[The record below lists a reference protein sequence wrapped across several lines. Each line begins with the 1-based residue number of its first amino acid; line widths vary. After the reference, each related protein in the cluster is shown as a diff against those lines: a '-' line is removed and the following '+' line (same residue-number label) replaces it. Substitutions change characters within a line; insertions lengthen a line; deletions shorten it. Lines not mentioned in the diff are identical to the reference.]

1 MKEKRSIA
9 MGNLKPNVSGLV
21 EKAKEKREKTLRKV
35 EQSIKQMIKTQQKIN
50 FNSVATH
57 AGVSKTYLY
66 KTPNLK
72 ERIEY
77 LRSQQEGI
85 LSIKQVKRNVSE
97 ESKDVI
103 IASLRK
109 RVKEL
114 EKECKELKEKV
125 KINYGKIYNNI

>member
-1 MKEKRSIA
+1 

-109 RVKEL
+109 RVKKS
-114 EKECKELKEKV
+114 EKECQELKEKV
-125 KINYGKIYNNI
+125 KVNYGKIYNNI

>member
-1 MKEKRSIA
+1 
-9 MGNLKPNVSGLV
+9 MGNLKPNVTGLI
-21 EKAKEKREKTLRKV
+21 EKAKEKREKTLGKV
-35 EQSIKQMIKTQQKIN
+35 EQSIKHMIKTQQKIN

-103 IASLRK
+103 IESLRK

-114 EKECKELKEKV
+114 EKECQELKEKV

>member
-1 MKEKRSIA
+1 
-9 MGNLKPNVSGLV
+9 MGNQKPNVSGLINN
-21 EKAKEKREKTLRKV
+21 AKEKKEKTLKKV

-57 AGVSKTYLY
+57 SGVSKTYLY
-66 KTPNLK
+66 KSPNLK

-103 IASLRK
+103 IAIYAR
-109 RVKEL
+109 
-114 EKECKELKEKV
+114 ELK
-125 KINYGKIYNNI
+125 N

>member
-1 MKEKRSIA
+1 
-9 MGNLKPNVSGLV
+9 MGNQKPDVSGLINN
-21 EKAKEKREKTLRKV
+21 AKEKKEKTLKKV

-50 FNSVATH
+50 FNSVSTH

-66 KTPNLK
+66 KSPNLK

-114 EKECKELKEKV
+114 EKECQELKDKV

>member
-1 MKEKRSIA
+1 

-77 LRSQQEGI
+77 LRSQQAGI

-109 RVKEL
+109 RVKKL
-114 EKECKELKEKV
+114 EKECQELKEKV
-125 KINYGKIYNNI
+125 KVNYGKIYNNI

>member
-1 MKEKRSIA
+1 
-9 MGNLKPNVSGLV
+9 
-21 EKAKEKREKTLRKV
+21 
-35 EQSIKQMIKTQQKIN
+35 MIKTQQKIN
-50 FNSVATH
+50 FNSVAIH
-57 AGVSKTYLY
+57 AGDSKTYLF
-66 KTPNLK
+66 KSPNLK
-72 ERIEY
+72 ERVEY

-114 EKECKELKEKV
+114 EKECQESRK
-125 KINYGKIYNNI
+125 G

>member
-1 MKEKRSIA
+1 
-9 MGNLKPNVSGLV
+9 MGNQKPDVSGLINN
-21 EKAKEKREKTLRKV
+21 AKEKKEKTLKKV

-50 FNSVATH
+50 FNSVSTH

-66 KTPNLK
+66 KSPNLK

-114 EKECKELKEKV
+114 EKECQELKDKV
-125 KINYGKIYNNI
+125 KINYGKIYNKI

>member
-1 MKEKRSIA
+1 